1 MNAGAPVPQRATQ
14 RANLLTTSLACAAL
28 ALVPAAAHGSAIGD
42 REVGLAGAV
51 IATGWEPGSAHYNP
65 AGLASLKRRS
75 ISLSANAYQLESRQ
89 LDGLVQSIQ
98 ADGSSVDSTD
108 RADGFMSF
116 PARFLYTYPFT
127 WGRWNAGL
135 ALGLLVPKAGKRHEV
150 AAFDDPETGKSEQTY
165 SDLLSTQQQ
174 VFDLRV
180 GGLIGGA
187 LGAALWTF
195 APGAS
200 PL

>member
-1 MNAGAPVPQRATQ
+1 MR
-14 RANLLTTSLACAAL
+14 L
-28 ALVPAAAHGSAIGD
+28 
-42 REVGLAGAV
+42 VGL
-51 IATGWEPGSAHYNP
+51 IFWLATWGYSTVE
-65 AGLASLKRRS
+65 
-75 ISLSANAYQLESRQ
+75 LSAAQ
-89 LDGLVQSIQ
+89 
-98 ADGSSVDSTD
+98 
-108 RADGFMSF
+108 
-116 PARFLYTYPFT
+116 
-127 WGRWNAGL
+127 
-135 ALGLLVPKAGKRHEV
+135 

-187 LGAALWTF
+187 LGAALWIF